1 MSDDTLLNKGIART
15 ELKKVIQKLK
25 TLPTPPRV
33 ASRMLDIFTE
43 EEPDIDDVVSLI
55 ETDQAITMKILKL
68 VNSSYYGLRFSIS
81 SIRQAVLMIGF
92 SEVRCVLL
100 SITVSESLIKPLR
113 KKGASE
119 QDQLWK
125 HSLACAICAEM
136 IARKICPRFQGEA
149 FVGGLLHDVGKLILD
164 ECFPDKT
171 EQVRVEH
178 SEHGFPWLQA
188 EQNVLG
194 VDHCTVGKWLA
205 EKWNLPRIF
214 TQAIW
219 LHHHS
224 LSTIE
229 SLDFVEQKE
238 VILAICSANTL
249 VHKIMV
255 DSTPSC
261 QEEVDHQDIL
271 DFLHIEPNDLHSLSA
286 SLGKQYSE
294 RASIFDLEE
303 NEVSFYY
310 ESLMRA
316 NQKLARIALKKSGND
331 EIIKINRELTFLND
345 LHIGLAPIDDIE
357 NILNKVAQTI
367 ASKFNKTEG
376 IIYYMVRPESL
387 IAGSYWSYEK
397 MPLYFSIMRGEKL
410 SDIHNKFPELTDGL
424 KRLVNRLT
432 RLFRIHSQKRKVDLP
447 RYCDSFLM
455 LPMINGERIV
465 GEIGMIEEDN
475 NPDPLSEE
483 RLKIFGYLASITETA
498 LSRARLIEDAR
509 ETSESL
515 STILTKNSRMMML
528 LKKSHREFEN
538 LFEYSNDAVILHRTD
553 GRVVRVNQRAVELFG
568 YDKEEFADHLILE
581 KIFPDLE
588 GVPGKVFNKGQWEAA
603 GSGNDTRIS
612 HKNGM
617 SIDVEISSR
626 LVDRE
631 TGLVQSIVRDISRQK
646 QTARALLEEKELLGV
661 TLRSIGE
668 GVITTDTE
676 GRVVLINMAAE
687 KFTGWTQKDAKGRP
701 LSDLF
706 HIKNFETSG
715 MKKEKTSFQQ
725 LTKTGKTADANRR
738 TVIIDKEGR
747 SRVISHNKASI
758 IGRENTIKGEVLVFR
773 DITERQKME
782 QEALKAQKFESI
794 GILAGGIAH
803 DFNNILTSI
812 SGNISLAKMYLTPE
826 EKSFERLIQAEKAT
840 MRARDLTMQLLTF
853 SQGGSPVKKTASIV
867 DLINDSANFSLRGS
881 NVRYEYFFQDDLY
894 PVEVDE
900 GQLNQVLNNLL
911 INADHAMPE
920 GGTIMLRAENISLGA
935 GNNLPLK
942 ACKYVKLSIH
952 DNGVGI
958 GSEELLR
965 IFDPYYT
972 TKKQGNGLGLAS
984 AYSIIKKHDGY
995 IDVES
1000 ELGVGTTFN
1009 IYLPASENIAPAKKV
1024 EESRLIEGKGKVL
1037 VMDDEKEIRD
1047 LAGEMLGVIGYKA
1060 DFAKDGKEAVE
1071 FYKMAREN
1079 NNPFDAVIFDLTIPG
1094 SMGGKEA
1101 IQKVREID
1109 PEVKAIVSSGYT
1121 DDPAMVHYKKYG
1133 FSNFMAKPYKIN
1145 ELSKVLHN
1153 TITKN

>member
-1 MSDDTLLNKGIART
+1 MSDDTLLNKGLART

-68 VNSSYYGLRFSIS
+68 VNSSYYGLRSRIG

-136 IARKICPRFQGEA
+136 IARKICPRFQAEA

-164 ECFPDKT
+164 ECFPDKI

-178 SEHGFPWLQA
+178 SEHGLPWLQA
-188 EQNVLG
+188 EQNILG

-214 TQAIW
+214 IQAIW

-229 SLDFVEQKE
+229 NLDFVEQKE
-238 VILAICSANTL
+238 VILTICSANIL
-249 VHKIMV
+249 VHKIMA
-255 DSTPSC
+255 DSMSSH

-271 DFLHIEPNDLHSLSA
+271 DFLHIEPNDLDNLSV

-303 NEVSFYY
+303 NEISFYY

-316 NQKLARIALKKSGND
+316 NQKLAMIASKNSGND
-331 EIIKINRELTFLND
+331 ETIKTNRELTFLND
-345 LHIGLAPIDDIE
+345 LHIELAPIDDIE
-357 NILNKVAQTI
+357 NILNKVAQTLI
-367 ASKFNKTEG
+367 SKFKKPEG
-376 IIYYMVRPESL
+376 IIYYMVRPRRV
-387 IAGSYWSYEK
+387 IIGSYWSYEK
-397 MPLYFSIMRGEKL
+397 MPLYFSIMREEKL

-432 RLFRIHSQKRKVDLP
+432 RLFKIHSQKRKVNP
-447 RYCDSFLM
+447 ARYCDSFLM
-455 LPMINGERIV
+455 LPLINSELIV

-475 NPDPLSEE
+475 NSGPLSEE
-483 RLKIFGYLASITETA
+483 RLKIYGYLASITETA

-553 GRVVRVNQRAVELFG
+553 GQVVRVNQRAVELFG
-568 YDKEEFADHLILE
+568 YNKEEFTDHLILK
-581 KIFPDLE
+581 KIFPDLT
-588 GVPGKVFNKGQWEAA
+588 GVPGKIFIIGQWEAI
-603 GSGNDTRIS
+603 GLGDDTRIR

-617 SIDVEISSR
+617 LIDVETSSR

-631 TGLVQSIVRDISRQK
+631 TSLVQSIVRDISRQK
-646 QTARALLEEKELLGV
+646 QTARALFVEKELLGV
-661 TLRSIGE
+661 TLRSIGD

-676 GRVVLINMAAE
+676 SRVVLINMAAE
-687 KFTGWTQKDAKGRP
+687 KFTGWTQKEARGRP

-706 HIKNFETSG
+706 HIKNNETSD
-715 MKKEKTSFQQ
+715 MKKEKISFQQ
-725 LTKTGKTADANRR
+725 LIKTGKTADANRR
-738 TVIIDKEGR
+738 TVLIDKEGR
-747 SRVISHNKASI
+747 ARVISHNKASI
-758 IGRENTIKGEVLVFR
+758 IDRENIIKGEVLVFR

-782 QEALKAQKFESI
+782 QEALKVEKLESI

-812 SGNISLAKMYLTPE
+812 SGNVSLAKMYLTPE
-826 EKSFERLIQAEKAT
+826 EKSFEKLTQAEKAT

-867 DLINDSANFSLRGS
+867 ELIKDSANFSLRGS
-881 NVRYEYFFQDDLY
+881 NVRHEYFFQDDLY

-920 GGTIMLRAENISLGA
+920 GGTIMLRAENISLGV

-942 ACKYVKLSIH
+942 AGKYVKLAIQ

-958 GSEELLR
+958 GGEELLR
-965 IFDPYYT
+965 VFDPYYT
-972 TKKQGNGLGLAS
+972 TKKQGNGLGLAT

-1009 IYLPASENIAPAKKV
+1009 IYLPASENIEPAKKV
-1024 EESRLIEGKGKVL
+1024 EESRLIAGKGKVL

-1047 LAGEMLGVIGYKA
+1047 IAGEMLGVIGYKA

-1121 DDPAMVHYKKYG
+1121 DDPVMVHYQKYG
-1133 FSNFMAKPYKIN
+1133 FCNFMAKPYKIN